1 MKTKEVHK
9 QNREQLLNSIQSLS
23 DSLLKFR
30 DKPDSFVQSIKD
42 MIQVKKDLLKKHYN
56 EVID

>member
-30 DKPDSFVQSIKD
+30 DKPDSFVQSIRD
-42 MIQVKKDLLKKHYN
+42 MVQAKKDLLKKHYN

>member
-30 DKPDSFVQSIKD
+30 DKPDSFVQSIRD
-42 MIQVKKDLLKKHYN
+42 MVQAKKDLLKKHYN
-56 EVID
+56 E